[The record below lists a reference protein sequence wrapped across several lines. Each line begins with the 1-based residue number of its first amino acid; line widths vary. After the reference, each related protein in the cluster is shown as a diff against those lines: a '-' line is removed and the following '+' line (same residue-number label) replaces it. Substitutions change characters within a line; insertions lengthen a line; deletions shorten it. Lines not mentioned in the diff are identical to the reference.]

1 MLSVRNL
8 SAGYD
13 SVPVLDNI
21 TLDVRAGE
29 IVVILGRNGVG
40 KSTLMKTLA
49 GALPPSSGSV
59 VFQETEIAGWRPN
72 QIARQGLAYVPQGR
86 GIFPKLTVQENLLL
100 GTRARRDRS
109 GAIPDAIYTHF
120 PILRERAFQDGGT
133 LSGGQQQQLAIG
145 RAMCGDPRLL
155 LLDEPS
161 EGIQPNIVW
170 QIGQFLTTIAR
181 ESQISVV
188 LVEQNLD
195 LALNVGDRCLVM
207 EKGRI
212 VHSGTPDE
220 FRNEEVLRKFLAI

>member
-59 VFQETEIAGWRPN
+59 IFQGTEIAGWRPN

-109 GAIPDAIYTHF
+109 GAIPDAIYTYF

>member
-21 TLDVRAGE
+21 AFDVRAGE

-40 KSTLMKTLA
+40 KSTLMKTLS
-49 GALPPSSGSV
+49 GVLPPSSGSV
-59 VFQETEIAGWRPN
+59 VFQGTEIAGWRSS

-100 GTRARRDRS
+100 GTRAKRDRS
-109 GAIPDAIYTHF
+109 GAIPETIYTHF
-120 PILRERAFQDGGT
+120 PILRERAFQHGGT

-161 EGIQPNIVW
+161 EGIHPNIVW
-170 QIGQFLTTIAR
+170 QIGQFLRTIAR

>member
-40 KSTLMKTLA
+40 KSTLMRTLA

-109 GAIPDAIYTHF
+109 GTIPDAIYTHF

>member
-59 VFQETEIAGWRPN
+59 IFQGTEIAGSRPN

>member
-59 VFQETEIAGWRPN
+59 IFQGTEIAGWRPN